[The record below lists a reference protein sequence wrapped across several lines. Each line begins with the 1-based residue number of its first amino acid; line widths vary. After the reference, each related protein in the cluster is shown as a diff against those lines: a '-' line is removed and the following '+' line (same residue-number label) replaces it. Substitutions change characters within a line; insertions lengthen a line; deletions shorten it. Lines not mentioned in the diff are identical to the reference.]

1 MNSKWKRIFIGT
13 VVALSVGA
21 AAFFIYNYLKERRP
35 FVFAGTLETTKVMIS
50 ARVASDIQ
58 DVFVAE
64 GDVVQ
69 QGQVLMEMSC
79 DAYKIVGRQID
90 NDFERVRQ
98 LMQKG
103 HVSQAEYDV
112 LLRNKQD
119 NDLKISWCRV
129 VSPIDGMI
137 VTKFREIG
145 EVVAPGSV
153 LMAVANPYD
162 VWAYF
167 YVPYSMLH
175 QLKVGQKVV
184 GFLPEANDMKFV
196 GRIIK
201 INEEAE
207 FTPKNVQ
214 TRDERTRLVYGV
226 KVQFENPGL
235 ILKAGMTIESTLL
248 TDE

>member
-21 AAFFIYNYLKERRP
+21 AAFFIYNYFKERRP

-64 GDVVQ
+64 GDVVH